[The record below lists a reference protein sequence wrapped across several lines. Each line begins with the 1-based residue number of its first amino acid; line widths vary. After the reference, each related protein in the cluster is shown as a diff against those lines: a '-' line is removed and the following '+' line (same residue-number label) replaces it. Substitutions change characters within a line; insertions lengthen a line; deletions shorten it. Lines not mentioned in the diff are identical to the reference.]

1 MRAISR
7 MASPIGVPPMLSRVR
22 TRRLLLTG
30 GAGLVRSVLCFA
42 AKVTDAKAVDA
53 KCVEHAVYTG
63 LGVIM
68 KIGLSSSV
76 CPEWD
81 LQTFVSRAAEAGFD
95 GIELA
100 GLQSKPYALQVPEVA
115 DNPEKV
121 RELCTARNLELIGLS
136 TPLTFESK
144 KRAEVEAH
152 KADLKRFMGLAGLLG
167 ARFVRCG
174 MGKVGFSDTRR
185 HALGR
190 IAEQVASLVP
200 LAAETGVTLL
210 IENSGDFVTARDVWF
225 AVDAAGHAA
234 VQCCWNQCHALTRFE
249 HATISLPQIAQ
260 KVGLVHLADCV
271 FEGGVAQYRPLG
283 QGNAEIALQVELLTG
298 LVYDGYVVLGR
309 PEFPLQ
315 STPEPGAE
323 LAEAVQYL
331 RGLLAVER
339 NPLSAYKSDKRPVK
353 LALRATAAGVAD

>member
-1 MRAISR
+1 
-7 MASPIGVPPMLSRVR
+7 
-22 TRRLLLTG
+22 
-30 GAGLVRSVLCFA
+30 
-42 AKVTDAKAVDA
+42 
-53 KCVEHAVYTG
+53 
-63 LGVIM
+63 M

-81 LQTFVSRAAEAGFD
+81 FQTFVSRAAEAGFD

-100 GLQSKPYALQVPEVA
+100 GLQSKPYTLQVPEVA

-121 RELCTARNLELIGLS
+121 RELCAARNLELIGLS

-144 KRAEVEAH
+144 SHPEVEAH
-152 KADLKRFMGLAGLLG
+152 KAALEKTVGLAGLLG
-167 ARFVRCG
+167 ARSVRCG
-174 MGKVGFSDTRR
+174 MGKVGFCDTSR

-200 LAAETGVTLL
+200 LAAETGITLL
-210 IENSGDFVTARDVWF
+210 VENSGDFVTARDVWF
-225 AVDAAGHAA
+225 VVDAAGHSA
-234 VQCCWNQCHALTRFE
+234 VQCCWNQCHALTRFQRP
-249 HATISLPQIAQ
+249 TTSLPQIAQ

-283 QGNAEIALQVELLTG
+283 QGAAEIALQLELLTG
-298 LVYDGYVVLGR
+298 LVYDGYLVLGR

-331 RGLLAVER
+331 RGLLAAER
-339 NPLSAYKSDKRPVK
+339 DPLSAYKGDKRPV
-353 LALRATAAGVAD
+353 AFARRATAAGVAD